1 MPAPTVFVSY
11 SHQDEKWK
19 DKLLPFLKALEQAG
33 VTMVAWQDRQ
43 IDAGAEWHP
52 AIKQAMADA
61 AAAVLLISADYLA
74 SGFCIKEEVP
84 YLLEL
89 QEKAGMLLIPVL
101 IRPCPWKAHRW
112 LAA

>member
-1 MPAPTVFVSY
+1 MSNWGFRLPLESINWLSDCPVEVPSMPTPTVFVSY

-74 SGFCIKEEVP
+74 SGFCIKEE
-84 YLLEL
+84 
-89 QEKAGMLLIPVL
+89 
-101 IRPCPWKAHRW
+101 
-112 LAA
+112 